1 VDPPPF
7 DSQAAASTR
16 IAPAIVH
23 FAATLTTSPAFIV
36 PRLPP
41 PDQLAALRFR
51 RRPRPMSTRTLD
63 ARWACL
69 ALAVLGATGC
79 VYAARVTGP
88 GGREAF
94 RIHCSSRSQCADK
107 AAEVCS
113 GAYETLSTSTEM
125 DGYVDNGTGYAGSP
139 HELVVACRSTT
150 PALDG
155 GGGAVAPPPPALP
168 APPPH
173 AEVSLCASAH
183 ASVTETAAYWAGLY
197 PEAKR
202 LEDPP
207 AERDFIEVCRALPER
222 VQRCLDAKYR
232 DAHPKPCLA
241 VLRRLDMG
249 EKNKIDSLFLE

>member
-1 VDPPPF
+1 MD
-7 DSQAAASTR
+7 TR
-16 IAPAIVH
+16 P
-23 FAATLTTSPAFIV
+23 
-36 PRLPP
+36 
-41 PDQLAALRFR
+41 R
-51 RRPRPMSTRTLD
+51 RRP
-63 ARWACL
+63 ARWTCV
-69 ALAVLGATGC
+69 ALAVLGAPGC
-79 VYAARVTGP
+79 VYAAKVTGP

-94 RIHCSSRSQCADK
+94 RIHCSSQSQCADK

-125 DGYVDNGTGYAGSP
+125 DGYVNNGTGYSGSP
-139 HELVVACRSTT
+139 NELVVACRMTP

-155 GGGAVAPPPPALP
+155 GGAVTPPPPALP
-168 APPPH
+168 APP
-173 AEVSLCASAH
+173 AQASLCASAH
-183 ASVTETAAYWAGLY
+183 TSVKETAAYWAALY

-232 DAHPKPCLA
+232 GAHPKPCLA
-241 VLRRLDMG
+241 VLRRLDTG